1 MQTPGFIV
9 DINGNGN
16 GNGNRRKN
24 VTLADTSNYILSG
37 GPNREHFCYKWLQAF
52 GYKWSPAR
60 TSLE

>member
-37 GPNREHFCYKWLQAF
+37 GPNREQMLQMV
-52 GYKWSPAR
+52 R
-60 TSLE
+60 SLVTL